1 MNTLFSLDFWFNLQ
15 PIGLTPLF
23 SKIIFVIFTAFIVF
37 GAVANIV
44 ARNRKD
50 DHLLVQAYRRI
61 AQMLYVMGWVGF
73 FIWFASY
80 ETLYLFGARFWYLI
94 WVVGLIVWMWRI
106 FVYITKVIP
115 ELRVDLQH
123 RADVNKYLPR
133 RARS

>member
-15 PIGLTPLF
+15 SVGLTPLF
-23 SKIIFVIFTAFIVF
+23 SKIIFVVFTAFIVF

-50 DHLLVQAYRRI
+50 DRLLVQAYRRI

-80 ETLYLFGARFWYLI
+80 ENLYLFGARFWY
-94 WVVGLIVWMWRI
+94 IVWAIGLVVWAWRI